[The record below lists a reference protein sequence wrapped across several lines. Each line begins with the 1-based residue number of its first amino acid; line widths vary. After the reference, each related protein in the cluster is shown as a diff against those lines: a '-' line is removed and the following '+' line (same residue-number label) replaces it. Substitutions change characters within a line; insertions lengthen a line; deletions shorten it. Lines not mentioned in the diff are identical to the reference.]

1 MPSKE
6 AEASDNVR
14 HAKGMFLVSVSAEE
28 STDAMLDGEPR
39 KPTEQYRRDF

>member
-14 HAKGMFLVSVSAEE
+14 HATSMLLVSVSAEK
-28 STDAMLDGEPR
+28 STDAMLDGDPC
-39 KPTEQYRRDF
+39 KPTVQYRRDF